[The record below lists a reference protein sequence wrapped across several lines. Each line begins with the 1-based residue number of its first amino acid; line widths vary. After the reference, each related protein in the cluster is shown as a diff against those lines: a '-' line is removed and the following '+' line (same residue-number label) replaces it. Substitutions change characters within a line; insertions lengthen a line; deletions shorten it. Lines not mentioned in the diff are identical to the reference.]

1 MLDSVRSAAEIVVSC
16 RILHPHLWLFGCF
29 LILALLKVL
38 LAKDDLGM
46 MAIDI
51 ELNVGVWPNIYMTIC
66 HIYMTIYVIY
76 MSYIYIYMSYIDY
89 LHTCTQAH
97 LCVSN
102 FRGAQEGTMMLYWDG
117 SPSPGSCV
125 AAQGSDDEIAKTCL
139 MNGDPP
145 GVKQNRCGTW
155 PIYR

>member
-1 MLDSVRSAAEIVVSC
+1 
-16 RILHPHLWLFGCF
+16 
-29 LILALLKVL
+29 
-38 LAKDDLGM
+38 
-46 MAIDI
+46 
-51 ELNVGVWPNIYMTIC
+51 
-66 HIYMTIYVIY
+66 
-76 MSYIYIYMSYIDY
+76 MSYINY

-102 FRGAQEGTMMLYWDG
+102 FRGVQEGTMMLYWDG

-155 PIYR
+155 PIYRWLTCRTWTWWFSTSMLVCRRVVPKKILLETPPQAPMHCLEHSRCGPMTRLLFAKVSDSYTCMPLCSRDSAKLQLSSQW